1 MRDTSQADEDMRLSE
16 VEALVKYFGMLSLG
30 GQRDVLAQVKTQ
42 GYAAAREAH
51 RGDEE
56 KLRVEHEENSE
67 SSRETSDIQNWDT
80 E

>member
-1 MRDTSQADEDMRLSE
+1 
-16 VEALVKYFGMLSLG
+16 MLSLG

-56 KLRVEHEENSE
+56 KLRELEREENSK
-67 SSRETSDIQNWDT
+67 SSWETSDIQNWDT